1 MKSIKSKI
9 FVFALLST
17 LIPSLVLGLLSFHL
31 NENLIKDNVKR
42 ELRILASRASHEL
55 DAWVNQNI
63 HEGKSLTSAKI
74 IIDALSTAANLQNG
88 YIKVSPEILTHYLS
102 SVHKKLETIL
112 ELTVVDINKNVFAS
126 SSDQHILTEPL
137 KNLWLDSN
145 TSHQPLVSPPLWSEQ
160 FETIVVSIALPI
172 VSYDDYILGQLVLTY
187 DLQNIKPLLKGSTK
201 SPRGE
206 IYLFDSN
213 GSALIATHT
222 DVSYPSFF
230 DSRTFQYLLNN
241 PGESLTFRSFS
252 QKNVIG
258 LAYKAETLPVTIIA
272 EKNHKD
278 VYAAWTKQRN
288 LYFILVS
295 VSIFLVAI
303 IAIYL
308 GHSIVTPLQRLI
320 NATGQIVKGNLDISI
335 TVATRQKDEVGKL
348 AEMFNLMT
356 EKLRRSQTKILAAN
370 KTMLQKNQQLEK
382 LSITDGLTGLYNRNK
397 LNQIISDQ
405 LLRFQRNKR
414 PFAVLMIDVDY
425 FKVLNDKLGHVI
437 GDEILAA
444 TAGTLTQSIRS
455 IDFAA
460 RYGGDE
466 FIIILTETTVKEAVI
481 TAERIRSQASEIHCK
496 TIDKIINITLSIG
509 IIQSEPKD
517 ISPTALISRADQ
529 ALYEAKHA
537 GRNQAY
543 TISPDT
549 EYVASLNSD

>member
-42 ELRILASRASHEL
+42 ELRILASHASYEL

-63 HEGKSLTSAKI
+63 HEGNSLTSAKI
-74 IIDALSTAANLQNG
+74 IIDALSNAANLQNG

-112 ELTVVDINKNVFAS
+112 ELTVVDTNKNVIAS
-126 SSDQHILTEPL
+126 SSDQHILIEPL
-137 KNLWLDSN
+137 KNLWLDGN
-145 TSHQPLVSPPLWSEQ
+145 TSHQPLVSPPLWSDQ
-160 FETIVVSIALPI
+160 FGTTVISIALPV

-187 DLQNIKPLLKGSTK
+187 DLQNIKPLLKGSAK

-206 IYLFDSN
+206 IYLFDWN
-213 GSALIATHT
+213 GSTLLATHT
-222 DVSYPSFF
+222 DVTYPSFL
-230 DSRTFQYLLNN
+230 DPRTFQYLLNN
-241 PGESLTFRSFS
+241 PGEFLTFRDFS
-252 QKNVIG
+252 QKHVIG
-258 LAYKAETLPVTIIA
+258 LAYKAETLPIAVVA

-278 VYAAWTKQRN
+278 VYAAWTKQRD
-288 LYFILVS
+288 LYFILVGM
-295 VSIFLVAI
+295 SIFIVAT

-320 NATGQIVKGNLDISI
+320 NATGQIVKGNLDIPI
-335 TVATRQKDEVGKL
+335 TAVTQKDEVGKL
-348 AEMFNLMT
+348 AQMFNLMM
-356 EKLRRSQTKILAAN
+356 EKLRRSQAKILAAN
-370 KTMLQKNQQLEK
+370 KAMQQKNQQLEK

-425 FKVLNDKLGHVI
+425 FKVLNDKLGHVT

-444 TAGTLTQSIRS
+444 IADTLTQSIRS

-496 TIDKIINITLSIG
+496 AIDKIINVTLSIG

-517 ISPTALISRADQ
+517 TSPITLISRADQ

-537 GRNQAY
+537 GRNQAH

-549 EYVASLNSD
+549 EYATSLNPD